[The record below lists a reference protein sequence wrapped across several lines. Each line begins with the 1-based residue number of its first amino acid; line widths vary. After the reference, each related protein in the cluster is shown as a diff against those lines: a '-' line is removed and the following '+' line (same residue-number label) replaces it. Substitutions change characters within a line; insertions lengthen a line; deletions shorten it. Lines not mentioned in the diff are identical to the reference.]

1 MPFRAF
7 NPKGD
12 GALRR
17 RHNIREKQTRRD
29 KKDRADT
36 KKKKKKEPSY
46 ATKDRADTKKK
57 KEKKKKKENLPKTR
71 SFRPNKNGRVANY
84 LKLFIERA
92 EETMDH
98 GGLTQS
104 QLERLVHDI
113 DVANNVVLPRFSRA
127 CGRYCSCGGYYL

>member
-36 KKKKKKEPSY
+36 KKKKKKE
-46 ATKDRADTKKK
+46 KKA
-57 KEKKKKKENLPKTR
+57 NLPKTR
-71 SFRPNKNGRVANY
+71 SIRPNKNGRAANY